1 MTSEETITISLAEYN
16 AMKAEI
22 EYLGRQLA
30 ELKRMIFGS
39 KSERF
44 ISAVDP
50 RQCLLFELPSAQEPA
65 AIHEEITY
73 TRTKP
78 EDKKQPLRTEI
89 PAHLPRKEEVIEP
102 ENIPAGAK
110 KIGEAVTE
118 ILEYE
123 PAQIYVRRII
133 RPKYLIQSTDEQTN
147 IIIAELPNL
156 PIPKGNAGPG
166 FLAQITISKFVDHL
180 PLYRQAQIYKR
191 NGLAIAESTLNGWF
205 SATAMAII
213 PVHGALK
220 KRVLSADYLM
230 ADETPIPVLTRD
242 KPGATHKGYYWV
254 YYAPVEK
261 LVLFDYRKSRSREGP
276 DEMLEHFNGYLQS
289 DGYEAYTNLKNQAN
303 IILLACMAHAR
314 RYFDKARDNDP
325 VRAEHALKM
334 FQKLYAI
341 ERTAREE
348 HLDAKAIKALR
359 EEKAIP
365 VLTEMEIWLRLEVY
379 NVLPKSAIGKAIAYT
394 LNLWPRLVRYVEDG
408 RFQIDNN
415 LIENSI
421 RPVALGRKNYLFA
434 GSHEAAQQAA
444 MIYSLMATC
453 KINNVE
459 PFEWLKNVLTILPDY
474 PANQLHKLLP
484 GQ

>member
-1 MTSEETITISLAEYN
+1 MTSEETITISLAEYT

-44 ISAVDP
+44 ISAADP

-191 NGLAIAESTLNGWF
+191 NGLTMAESTLNGWF
-205 SATAMAII
+205 SAAALAII
-213 PVHGALK
+213 PVHGTLK
-220 KRVLSADYLM
+220 KQVLSADYLM

-303 IILLACMAHAR
+303 ITLLACMAHAR

-325 VRAEHALKM
+325 VRAEQALKL

-341 ERTAREE
+341 ERTARDE
-348 HLDAKAIKALR
+348 HLDTEAIKALR

-365 VLTEMEIWLRLEVY
+365 VLTELETWLRLEVY

-434 GSHEAAQQAA
+434 GSHEAAHQAA